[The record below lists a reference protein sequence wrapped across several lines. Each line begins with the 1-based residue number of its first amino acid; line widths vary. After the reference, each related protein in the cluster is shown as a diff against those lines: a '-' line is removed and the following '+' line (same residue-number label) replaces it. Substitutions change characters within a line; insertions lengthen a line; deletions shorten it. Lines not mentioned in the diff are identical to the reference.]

1 MSLKLHQDHFMS
13 PDEYEESSV
22 LYDAITTHEK
32 VNIFYKAFSWK
43 GQCYEI
49 FIPNFYLAEL
59 THLGPTRETFP
70 LISYLI
76 FYIFVAMNYL

>member
-32 VNIFYKAFSWK
+32 VCPVALEYFLRLRHPKFLSTGNLKK
-43 GQCYEI
+43 YEI
-49 FIPNFYLAEL
+49 VQDLLWRFL
-59 THLGPTRETFP
+59 ETGLQCTLRFNCQ
-70 LISYLI
+70 
-76 FYIFVAMNYL
+76 FTEV